1 MIMMSLESLCLPYM
15 TSARG
20 LAGLDGGHIVHEGA
34 GVEVDGQGGG
44 AAAAARIINSFKY
57 RHYTVVFG
65 EVFPTSTKTV
75 LSFDL

>member
-1 MIMMSLESLCLPYM
+1 M

-44 AAAAARIINSFKY
+44 GAAAAAAAAAARIINSFKY